1 MSTSN
6 SFRLQFRLQQWV
18 INALFWRAE
27 LKQFCPLPKVILAVV
42 VAWFG
47 LFVYFFSF
55 SQSCWL
61 QHCRSSCLLN
71 FLCILAPLDDVVAS
85 RFPYVSTYV
94 NWFAIILVFLFF
106 KFLSV
111 LVRPRPVVGP
121 LQWILSTVPEVR
133 ITVQNFIIHF
143 GGTCR
148 CERVNTCFTVSLFK
162 EYSLLWAL
170 VASLLSQKRS
180 GNLNGVF
187 PFLNQ
192 VPWKWTFWTERVNL
206 WTNCLVTEEDC
217 W

>member
-1 MSTSN
+1 MSDECIVLTS
-6 SFRLQFRLQQWV
+6 RTGAV
-18 INALFWRAE
+18 
-27 LKQFCPLPKVILAVV
+27 LPSSQSNTCCCCCCCLV
-42 VAWFG
+42 WFG
-47 LFVYFFSF
+47 LVWFVVCFFVF
-55 SQSCWL
+55 FQSWL
-61 QHCRSSCLLN
+61 QNCRSSCLLIISMYTSS
-71 FLCILAPLDDVVAS
+71 FGRCCGVSLSLC
-85 RFPYVSTYV
+85 FYVRQLIC
-94 NWFAIILVFLFF
+94 IILVFLFF

-111 LVRPRPVVGP
+111 LVRSRPVVEP

-192 VPWKWTFWTERVNL
+192 VPWKWTFWTERANL